1 MMTSVAFNTN
11 EERQEYA
18 ETKAVVEPD
27 GVTDS
32 LGQKSIAVVARRA
45 VGHRSTLPAT
55 VST

>member
-27 GVTDS
+27 GVTDD
-32 LGQKSIAVVARRA
+32 LGREAVAVVAGRGAR
-45 VGHRSTLPAT
+45 HHPTLPASA
-55 VST
+55 ST

>member
-27 GVTDS
+27 GVTDD
-32 LGQKSIAVVARRA
+32 LGQKSIAVVARRV